1 MSHPPES
8 GQAKPSHHNEPP
20 QNTSPAGQQPATD
33 VRSPGLLPAD
43 QDDPNLQIAEEV
55 AFDLQSDGAR
65 RVGAMPADT
74 ATAKPVEALAEAMHA
89 PAGDDIPKPD

>member
-1 MSHPPES
+1 MHHAPES
-8 GQAKPSHHNEPP
+8 KHAEPAVNTAP
-20 QNTSPAGQQPATD
+20 QQDASPAGQQPATD

-74 ATAKPVEALAEAMHA
+74 ATAKPVEALAEAMQA